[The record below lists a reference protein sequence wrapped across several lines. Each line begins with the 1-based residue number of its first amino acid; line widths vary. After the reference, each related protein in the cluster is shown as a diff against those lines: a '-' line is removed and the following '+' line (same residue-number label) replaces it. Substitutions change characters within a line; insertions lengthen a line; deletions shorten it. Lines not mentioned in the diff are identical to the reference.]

1 MTSPAVS
8 RGIERSIDERT
19 AGAVLLPCRGT
30 RMDRHCAARR
40 LRRLAEEAGVKLLRM
55 HPHKLRHTFVT
66 TMLDAGID
74 LRDVQI
80 AARHSVAVPARTS
93 VTEDVSGR

>member
-1 MTSPAVS
+1 
-8 RGIERSIDERT
+8 
-19 AGAVLLPCRGT
+19 
-30 RMDRHCAARR
+30 
-40 LRRLAEEAGVKLLRM
+40 M

-93 VTEDVSGR
+93 VTEDVSGRCWKPRRRMATAPPRSARQARRPSGILTPNGRHRAG